1 MTTPNQTIPSF
12 IQLSPLDNIVVA
24 RRALNPGD
32 ALTLASGV
40 TVGAKVPIGAG
51 HKIAVAPIAS
61 GKPVLRYGQ
70 IIGFASTDIAPG
82 DHVHVHNI
90 AMRDFDRDYA
100 YCEGATPTQ
109 MVKEPR
115 TFNGIVRADGRVA
128 TRNYVGVLTSV
139 NCSATVARFVADA
152 FRRDPITGHNPLAEF
167 PNVDGVVAL
176 THRTGCGMDGV
187 GEGLALLRRTIAGFA
202 RHPNFSHVFMLGLG
216 CESNQLDELLDK
228 ERLLRTR
235 AAIPIINIQTAGGTR
250 KAVERGVAM
259 IREVLA
265 DANRVT
271 RQPVALSNLVVA
283 LQCGGSD
290 GYSGITANPA
300 LGVAADRV
308 VQHGGSAILAETPEI
323 YGAEHLLTRR
333 AESRA
338 VGEKLVAHIKW
349 WEKYTSS
356 NGGNM
361 DNNPSP
367 GNKAGGLTTIL
378 EKSLG
383 AMAKGGST
391 NLVDVLAYAE
401 PLKKRGFNFMDSPGY
416 DPVSVTGEVAS
427 GANVVCF
434 TTGRGSV
441 FGCVPSPSLKL
452 ATNSGVFE
460 RMPEDMDIN
469 CGGIVEG
476 KETLEACGERI
487 FERIIATASGEQT
500 LSERQGFGESEFS
513 PWQIGA
519 VM

>member
-1 MTTPNQTIPSF
+1 VTTQSVAVPSF

-24 RRALNPGD
+24 RHALSPGD
-32 ALTLASGV
+32 ALSLASGT
-40 TVGAKVPIGAG
+40 TVSPRVAILAG
-51 HKIAVAPIAS
+51 HKVAVAAIPSGNPI
-61 GKPVLRYGQ
+61 LRYGQ
-70 IIGFASTDIAPG
+70 IIGFASSDIAPG
-82 DHVHVHNI
+82 DHVHGHNV

-100 YCEGATPTQ
+100 YCEGAKPTQ
-109 MVKEPR
+109 MVAEPR
-115 TFNGIVRADGRVA
+115 TFQGIVRADGRVA

-152 FRRDPITGHNPLAEF
+152 FRRDPMTGHNPLADY

-176 THRTGCGMDGV
+176 THRTGCGMDSS
-187 GEGLALLRRTIAGFA
+187 GEGIALLRRTIAGFA

-216 CESNQLDELLDK
+216 CESNQLDELVDR

-235 AAIPIINIQTAGGTR
+235 AIVPILNIQTAGGTR

-259 IREVLA
+259 IREMLA
-265 DANRVT
+265 DANRIA
-271 RQPVALSNLVVA
+271 RQPVPMSNLIVA

-333 AESRA
+333 AETRA
-338 VGEKLVAHIKW
+338 VGEKLIAHIKW
-349 WEKYTSS
+349 WEKYTAS

-441 FGCVPSPSLKL
+441 FGCVPSPSIKL
-452 ATNSGVFE
+452 ATNSSVFT
-460 RMPEDMDIN
+460 RMPEDMDID

-487 FERIIATASGEQT
+487 FERIIATASGEHT
-500 LSERQGFGESEFS
+500 LSEQQGFGESEFS
-513 PWQIGA
+513 PWPIGA